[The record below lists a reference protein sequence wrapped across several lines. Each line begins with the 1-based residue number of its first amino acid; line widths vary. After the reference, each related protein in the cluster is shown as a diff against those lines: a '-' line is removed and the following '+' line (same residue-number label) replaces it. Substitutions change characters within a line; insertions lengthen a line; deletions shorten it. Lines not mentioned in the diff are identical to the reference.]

1 MAKEML
7 KQWKTT
13 DSSELYGIKEWGAG
27 YFDVNADGEAT
38 VTIPFRSGKVAVSLN
53 DIVAGSRAR
62 GLGMPLLLR
71 IENLL
76 DAQITRLN
84 ESFRGA
90 MREYG
95 YKGQYRGVFPIKVN
109 QQQQII
115 QELTRFGS
123 KYGHGLEAG
132 SKGEL
137 LVALAMLTSTDSP
150 LVCNGYKD
158 REFIDLGLQATRMG
172 YNVFFVVEMLG
183 ELPLIIERA
192 KATGVRPNLG
202 VRLKLAARAGGH
214 WSESGGDF
222 SLFGLRTPQLVD
234 LLDTLNAAEM
244 LDCLKLVHYH
254 LGSQIPNIRDV
265 RHAVHETA
273 RFYADLAA
281 EGAPMGYID
290 LGGGLGVDYDGS
302 RTNFVH
308 SMNYT
313 MDEYC
318 ADVIEVIMNVLDE
331 HELEHPTVITESG
344 RATVAYSTVL
354 LFDTLEVSR
363 SEPHPLPEKL
373 PDDAHEMLLNIEEV
387 LHSLSLKNLQEC
399 YNDALYY
406 REAVRDHFKL
416 GGLTLRERA
425 LAEDYFTEI
434 MRRMAALKSRLKR
447 VPTALES
454 LDDAVYDV
462 VYGNFSVFQS
472 LPDTWAID
480 QVFPV
485 IPISR
490 LNEEPNRKAIIA
502 DITCDSDGKIDRFPD
517 FHDVRRT
524 LPIHDIG
531 PEEEYVFGVFLVGAY
546 QETLGDLHN
555 LFGDTN
561 IVSVRINEDGS
572 FDFTNEMPG
581 DSIGNVVSMVNY
593 DPKLLLRMFREKA
606 EQAVRDRKLT
616 VDERRRILE
625 TYELSLR
632 GYTYYKR

>member
-1 MAKEML
+1 MPKEML

-13 DSSELYGIKEWGAG
+13 DSADLYGIKEWGAG
-27 YFDVNADGEAT
+27 YFDVNHDGEAT
-38 VTIPFRSGKVAVSLN
+38 VTVPFRSGTVAVRLN
-53 DIVAGSRAR
+53 EIVQGSRAR

-76 DAQITRLN
+76 DAQIARLN
-84 ESFRGA
+84 ESFRKA
-90 MREYG
+90 IREYG
-95 YKGQYRGVFPIKVN
+95 YKGTYQGVFPIKVN

-115 QELTRFGS
+115 QELTRFGA
-123 KYGHGLEAG
+123 KYDHGLEAG
-132 SKGEL
+132 SKAEL
-137 LVALAMLTSTDSP
+137 LVALAMLNNTKSP
-150 LVCNGYKD
+150 LICNGYKD

-172 YNVFFVVEMLG
+172 YNVFFVIEMLG
-183 ELPLIIERA
+183 ELPLIIERTQ
-192 KATGVRPNLG
+192 ATGIRPNLG

-222 SLFGLRTPQLVD
+222 SLFGLRTTQLVD
-234 LLDTLNAAEM
+234 LVDILKNAEM

-273 RFYADLAA
+273 RFYVDLAD
-281 EGAPMGYID
+281 EGAPMGHID

-313 MDEYC
+313 TDEYC
-318 ADVIEVIMNVLDE
+318 ADLIEVIMTIVDE
-331 HELEHPTVITESG
+331 RGLEHPTVITESG

-363 SEPHPLPEKL
+363 SEPHPLPDKL
-373 PDDAHEMLLNIEEV
+373 PEDAHEMLLNIEEV
-387 LHSLSLKNLQEC
+387 YRSLSLKNMQEC

-416 GGLTLRERA
+416 GTVSLRERA
-425 LAEDYFTEI
+425 LAEDFFVEI
-434 MRRMAALKSRLKR
+434 MRRLSALKNKLKR
-447 VPTALES
+447 VPTALET
-454 LDDAVYDV
+454 LDDAVFDV

-472 LPDTWAID
+472 LPDAWAID

-485 IPISR
+485 IPITR
-490 LNEEPNRKAIIA
+490 LNEQPTRNAIIA

-524 LPIHDIG
+524 LPVHEIE
-531 PEEEYVFGVFLVGAY
+531 PNEQYVFGVFLVGAY

-561 IVSVRINEDGS
+561 IVSVRVNEDGS

-581 DSIGNVVSMVNY
+581 DSIGNVISMVNY
-593 DPKLLLRMFREKA
+593 DPKGLLRMFREKA